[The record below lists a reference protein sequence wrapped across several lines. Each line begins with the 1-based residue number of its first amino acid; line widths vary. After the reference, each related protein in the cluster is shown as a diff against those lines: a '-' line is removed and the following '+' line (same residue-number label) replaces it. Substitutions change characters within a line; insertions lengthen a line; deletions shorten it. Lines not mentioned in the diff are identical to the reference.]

1 MRKKKNH
8 TLPFMTF
15 IVLVLISLAVL
26 AVINSFDTTGFV
38 EADILEVSGNTIIIG
53 SGCQAIVADTTA
65 ERAYSIELGIE
76 GIIDERPNTHDIF
89 AETLKSF
96 NITLDYVTMDRFEDG
111 VYYANLF
118 LRTKDKVLKLDSKPS
133 DAIALALR
141 TNSTIYINET
151 MLNEV
156 GESVC

>member
-1 MRKKKNH
+1 MAKKKNH
-8 TLPFMTF
+8 KMPFMTF
-15 IVLVLISLAVL
+15 IALVLLSLAAV
-26 AVINSFDTTGFV
+26 AVIDSFDTTGYV
-38 EADILEVSGNTIIIG
+38 EADLLEVSGSTIILG
-53 SGCQAIVADTTA
+53 NGCQAIVAETSP

-89 AETLKSF
+89 AETLRSF
-96 NITLDYVTMDRFEDG
+96 NITLDYVTLDRYEDG

-118 LRTKDKVLKLDSKPS
+118 LKTKDKVLKLDSKPS

-151 MLNEV
+151 LLNDI
-156 GESVC
+156 GETVC

>member
-1 MRKKKNH
+1 
-8 TLPFMTF
+8 MTF

>member
-1 MRKKKNH
+1 MAKKKNH
-8 TLPFMTF
+8 KMPFMTF
-15 IVLVLISLAVL
+15 IALVLLSLAAV
-26 AVINSFDTTGFV
+26 AVIDSFDTTGYV
-38 EADILEVSGNTIIIG
+38 EADLLEVSGSTIILG
-53 SGCQAIVADTTA
+53 NGCQAIVAETSP

-89 AETLKSF
+89 AETLRSF
-96 NITLDYVTMDRFEDG
+96 NITLDYVTLDRYEDG

-118 LRTKDKVLKLDSKPS
+118 LKTEDKVLKLDSKPS

-151 MLNEV
+151 LLNDI
-156 GESVC
+156 GETVC